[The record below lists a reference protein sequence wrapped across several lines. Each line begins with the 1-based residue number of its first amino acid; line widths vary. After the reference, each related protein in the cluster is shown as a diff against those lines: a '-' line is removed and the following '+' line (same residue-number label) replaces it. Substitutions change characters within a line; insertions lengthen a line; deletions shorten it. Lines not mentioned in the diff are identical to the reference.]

1 MLLESQLCTINPEE
15 IVKLMAL
22 SKIEEAI
29 MLLDYGTLLP
39 TCLTEEQ
46 KTLLLSTK
54 LRNSQKSAR
63 NQ

>member
-1 MLLESQLCTINPEE
+1 
-15 IVKLMAL
+15 MAL